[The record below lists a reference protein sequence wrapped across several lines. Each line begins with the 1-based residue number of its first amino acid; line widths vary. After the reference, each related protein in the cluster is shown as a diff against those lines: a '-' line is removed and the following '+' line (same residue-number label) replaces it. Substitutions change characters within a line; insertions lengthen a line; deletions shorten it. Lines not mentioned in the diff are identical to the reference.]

1 MRIKKINDVV
11 PKASHTVN
19 EYSESTKNTYS
30 CDYANK
36 HQIVYPTT
44 ETVVGTYNG
53 KPVYRNVTV
62 ATQSIAGGGGDMG
75 AGNYN
80 IPTGAS
86 NIDILLKFEG
96 YMYESNSS
104 NIRSIN
110 QSSFTTVNE
119 RITGVII
126 NGTNVSIGG
135 RTAYSVNKEVI
146 ILEYTKTTD

>member
-1 MRIKKINDVV
+1 MRIKKTSQTTPLTAQIVDG
-11 PKASHTVN
+11 
-19 EYSESTKNTYS
+19 YSESTTDGYS
-30 CDYANK
+30 CNYVNGINDYSSN
-36 HQIVYPTT
+36 T
-44 ETVVGTYNG
+44 ETVIGTYNN

-62 ATQSIAGGGGDMG
+62 ATQSIAGGGAYMDQ
-75 AGNYN
+75 GNYN

-110 QSSFTTVNE
+110 QSSFGSLNE
-119 RITGVII
+119 RITGVVI
-126 NGTNVSIGG
+126 NGANVSIGG
-135 RTAYSVNKEVI
+135 RTAYAINKEVI